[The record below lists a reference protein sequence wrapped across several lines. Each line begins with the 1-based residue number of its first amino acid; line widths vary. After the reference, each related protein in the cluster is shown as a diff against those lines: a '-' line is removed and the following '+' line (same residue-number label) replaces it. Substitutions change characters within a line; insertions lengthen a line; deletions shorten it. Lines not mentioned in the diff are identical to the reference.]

1 MQINSKQLYNSLDN
15 RIINYLRIS
24 VTDRCNLACRY
35 CVPKE
40 ILPALPH
47 DKIARYEEIYRI
59 VRCASQLG
67 IKKLRITG
75 GEPFMRKGILPFIKS
90 LSEIDAINDISI
102 TTNGVLLEPNI
113 DEVTASGINRINI
126 SLDTLKPEKFK
137 FISGKDHFAS
147 VWRGIMAAL
156 DKGLAPIK
164 LNAVILRGINDD
176 EIEALAG
183 LSLKYPFHVR
193 FIEYMP
199 MGNSA
204 VDISQQVLIPEIRER
219 IEKNMGTLE
228 PVVINSNN
236 LYCQSNSIKDT
247 SNRSNIIK
255 NAVNRVD
262 TPKIPINEA
271 GPAKRYKIKGALGE
285 IGFISPVSS
294 HFCDQCNRLRLT
306 STGHLRP
313 CLLNNREIDLLTQM
327 RQGISDQTVK
337 EIIFYAIKSKPAAHN
352 LKIVDGVNSTDSDT
366 SAQSEQALEKINRN
380 NRVDTQMST
389 IGG

>member
-113 DEVTASGINRINI
+113 DEVTDSGINRINI

-176 EIEALAG
+176 EIEALAV

-228 PVVINSNN
+228 PVVINFNN
-236 LYCQSNSIKDT
+236 ADCQSNS
-247 SNRSNIIK
+247 IK

-337 EIIFYAIKSKPAAHN
+337 EIIFYAIKSKPASHN
-352 LKIVDGVNSTDSDT
+352 LNIVDNILNSTNSDA
-366 SAQSEQALEKINRN
+366 SGQKSSSEISGN

>member
-1 MQINSKQLYNSLDN
+1 MTTTPKKDYNKSDN

-40 ILPALPH
+40 ILPELPH
-47 DKIARYEEIYRI
+47 NKIARYEEIHKI
-59 VRCASQLG
+59 VVCASELG

-75 GEPFMRKGILPFIKS
+75 GEPFMRKGLLPFIKS
-90 LSEIDAINDISI
+90 LSQIDGINDISI

-113 DEVTASGINRINI
+113 DALIESGVNRINV
-126 SLDTLKPEKFK
+126 SLDTLKSEKFK
-137 FISGKDHFAS
+137 FISGRDKFHA

-156 DKGLAPIK
+156 DNKRLSPIK

-183 LSLKYPFHVR
+183 LSLRYPFHVR

-204 VDISQQVLIPEIRER
+204 VDISEQVLIPEIREQ
-219 IEKNMGTLE
+219 IERGFGTLE
-228 PVVINSNN
+228 PVITNQNNTVSQLNRKNDKINSHEIQN
-236 LYCQSNSIKDT
+236 
-247 SNRSNIIK
+247 
-255 NAVNRVD
+255 
-262 TPKIPINEA
+262 NEA

-294 HFCDQCNRLRLT
+294 HFCHQCNRLRLT

-313 CLLNNREIDLLTQM
+313 CLLNNLEIDLITQM
-327 RQGISDQTVK
+327 RQGASDETIK
-337 EIIFYAIKSKPAAHN
+337 DMIITAIKSKPASHN
-352 LKIVDGVNSTDSDT
+352 LNISRAINTTNNTNSSYQTNQL
-366 SAQSEQALEKINRN
+366 AEC